1 MSSLIGTLTIGLII
15 VQNWLEVNTM
25 RIIQTI
31 FVLLLVGIVTALV
44 VTAVEVVSADS
55 GIEWTSTP
63 VTEVEMIVNPDFLYL
78 DSGICWGIT
87 WNAPQNWTIEI
98 VTGDYF
104 TERVNNFVDY
114 SEVIGCRKAPA
125 GW

>member
-15 VQNWLEVNTM
+15 MQNWLEENTM

-78 DSGICWGIT
+78 DDGICWGIT
-87 WNAPQNWTIEI
+87 WNSPQNWTIET

>member
-15 VQNWLEVNTM
+15 MQNWLEENTM

-55 GIEWTSTP
+55 GIDWEYIP
-63 VTEVEMIVNPDFLYL
+63 ATEVEMIVNPDFLYL

-87 WNAPQNWTIEI
+87 WNAPQNWTYHLTCMMCARLICAHS
-98 VTGDYF
+98 F
-104 TERVNNFVDY
+104 
-114 SEVIGCRKAPA
+114 RKL
-125 GW
+125 

>member
-1 MSSLIGTLTIGLII
+1 MSSLIGTLTFIYIWIENCIADSAMVL
-15 VQNWLEVNTM
+15 VK
-25 RIIQTI
+25 TI
-31 FVLLLVGIVTALV
+31 FALLLVGIVTALI

-55 GIEWTSTP
+55 GIDWEYIP
-63 VTEVEMIVNPDFLYL
+63 ATEVEMIVNPDFLYL

-87 WNAPQNWTIEI
+87 WNSPQNWTIET

-104 TERVNNFVDY
+104 IERVNNFVDY